1 MKLSDFKTFQRYR
14 PEIRFAD
21 IDAVGIVN
29 NAVYPTYF
37 EQCRIHLFEGIVGKE
52 WNWNDAGMVVARH
65 EIDYVRPIVMNDD
78 VEIVTW
84 IDSIGTKSMV
94 AAYEIYVK
102 RRGEWKLASKAKT
115 VMVSYDHVNRRSI
128 PWPDSWGE
136 MLKGFDLLKPS

>member
-1 MKLSDFKTFQRYR
+1 MNLSDFKTFQRYR

-65 EIDYVRPIVMNDD
+65 EIDYMRPIVMNDD

-136 MLKGFDLLKPS
+136 TLKGFDLLKPS

>member
-1 MKLSDFKTFQRYR
+1 MNLSDFKTFQRYR

-65 EIDYVRPIVMNDD
+65 EIDYMRPIVMNDD

-136 MLKGFDLLKPS
+136 TLKGFDLLKSS

>member
-1 MKLSDFKTFQRYR
+1 MNLSEYKSFQRYR

-37 EQCRIHLFEGIVGKE
+37 EQCRIHLFEGLVGRE
-52 WNWNDAGMVVARH
+52 WNWSDAGMVVARH
-65 EIDYVRPIVMNDD
+65 EIDYLRPIALNDE

-94 AAYEIYVK
+94 AAYEVYVK
-102 RRGEWKLASKAKT
+102 RREDWKLASKAKT
-115 VMVSYDHVNRRSI
+115 VMVSYDHVRLCSTK
-128 PWPDSWGE
+128 WPESWGVI
-136 MLKGFDLLKPS
+136 LKNPDMHRPS

>member
-1 MKLSDFKTFQRYR
+1 MNLNAFQDFQRYR

-37 EQCRIHLFEGIVGKE
+37 EQCRIHLFEGLVGQE
-52 WNWNDAGMVVARH
+52 WNWTDAGMVVARH
-65 EIDYVRPIVMNDD
+65 EIDYLRPIALNDE

-94 AAYEIYVK
+94 AAYEIYIK
-102 RRGEWKLASKAKT
+102 RRAEWKLASKAQT
-115 VMVSYDHVNRRSI
+115 VMVSYDHVKHCSMH
-128 PWPDSWGE
+128 WPEAWINI
-136 MLKGFDLLKPS
+136 LKNPGMYRPH